1 MSIPIVSRDPRFR
14 AGRTLLQRGQCEQA
28 TSIFATLLEEA
39 RTKFGHD
46 SIETAPAYYE
56 YGNALFRTH
65 QQQLQIQEEQRAE
78 QTIKEDKL
86 NAREAAAAAAELRL
100 KGETAQN
107 NTKEEDV
114 QPLKIES
121 EDLPVNEAQSDNE
134 NDAEL
139 ALEMMENAWSILDK
153 YSEKPLPDDYSTW
166 LTEQSPRV
174 LVGIG
179 DVLSCL
185 ERHADAADVYL
196 RALALRQTAVSEA
209 KCAAAESIEL
219 LRYRRLV
226 VEANI
231 LVAEELLACPEEEDV
246 VTTETKVTLVSAS
259 EKVEYARGYYENAR
273 EELQETVLL
282 MGALAA
288 KGFDVSEEKEDICN
302 VSVMVMGVGITFA
315 QMDEQ
320 RSTAAEE
327 SPKKKLRKS

>member
-1 MSIPIVSRDPRFR
+1 MSAPAISKDPRFR
-14 AGRTLLQRGQCEQA
+14 AGRTLLQLGQCEQA
-28 TSIFATLLEEA
+28 TSIFASLLEEA
-39 RTKFGHD
+39 RTKFGQD

-65 QQQLQIQEEQRAE
+65 QQQMQLQEEENETLAV
-78 QTIKEDKL
+78 KEEKL
-86 NAREAAAAAAELRL
+86 NSREAAAAAAERRFN
-100 KGETAQN
+100 GDHSSSI
-107 NTKEEDV
+107 KEEAI
-114 QPLKIES
+114 QPPKTES
-121 EDLPVNEAQSDNE
+121 NEATAEDASFDE

-139 ALEMMENAWSILDK
+139 ALEMMETAWSILDT
-153 YSEKPLPDDYSTW
+153 YMENPVSDQYTTW
-166 LTEQSPRV
+166 LQEQSPRI

-196 RALALRQTAVSEA
+196 QALALRQNAVSKA
-209 KCAAAESIEL
+209 KEGSPESIDY

-231 LVAEELLACPEEEDV
+231 LVAEELLACPEGEDV
-246 VTTETKVTLVSAS
+246 VTTEAQVTLVGAS
-259 EKVEYARGYYENAR
+259 ERLDYARGYYENAR

-282 MGALAA
+282 MGELAA
-288 KGFDVSEEKEDICN
+288 KGLDVSKEKEDICN

-320 RSTAAEE
+320 TAAGE
-327 SPKKKLRKS
+327 SPKKKSRNT

>member
-1 MSIPIVSRDPRFR
+1 MSIPVVSRDPRFR
-14 AGRTLLQRGQCEQA
+14 AGRTLLQRGQCERA
-28 TSIFATLLEEA
+28 TSIFATLLEES
-39 RTKFGHD
+39 RTKFGQEN
-46 SIETAPAYYE
+46 IETAPAYYE

-65 QQQLQIQEEQRAE
+65 QQQMQLQEEE
-78 QTIKEDKL
+78 QEAQEIKEEKL
-86 NAREAAAAAAELRL
+86 NTREAAAAAAERRL

-107 NTKEEDV
+107 DTKDINV
-114 QPLKIES
+114 QPLKTES
-121 EDLPVNEAQSDNE
+121 KESSVNEAQSDDE

-139 ALEMMENAWSILDK
+139 ALEMMETAWSILDK
-153 YSEKPLPDDYSTW
+153 YSENPLPDGYSTW

-196 RALALRQTAVSEA
+196 RALALRQKVVAEA
-209 KCAAAESIEL
+209 KDAAAESIEL
-219 LRYRRLV
+219 LRHRRLI

-231 LVAEELLACPEEEDV
+231 LVAEELLACPEGEDV

-259 EKVEYARGYYENAR
+259 QRVEYARGYYENAR

-320 RSTAAEE
+320 SSTAAVE
-327 SPKKKLRKS
+327 SPKKKPRKS